1 MSVFELRGTETFLWG
16 ATDGSDATLGN
27 LTVFMPDD
35 NENILSMEKFDGML
49 TSVECTPQ
57 SMTLQF
63 EDDSSFAYAQR
74 TWDWVNGADNHTF
87 LMVAGKGDCGSN
99 KYRIPYLVSSITYD
113 ETRNIARLKA
123 TAGSWK
129 DLAHTYE
136 LRVGSVP
143 MSSDLGLRRRD
154 WTRDAF
160 VDMSA
165 DFSFKSKVK
174 TGPVSG
180 ELVCDPCFTAGKMR
194 FEFVIKTKFKVPV
207 GVKFRLAPDGVKAR
221 AGLKLTVASEYKSK
235 TDLFKESIAEI
246 PLAGISIP
254 PDILTMGPVLDVQLG
269 AEISAFEGAVS
280 VLTGAT
286 ATLPGNAVLEADL
299 FDPSNNKFS
308 SWAPSIV
315 ADDFKMQ
322 AKLSLSAK
330 MFLEP
335 ALKLKVEAL
344 GQGLESGIGLKMPY
358 VDVKAESIVAQGG
371 GACKNDDP
379 YEAALKVTSSWGFDI
394 KFTAG
399 NTRDKKPVDVTIG
412 SASFPIGEPLC
423 FPYDRKS
430 PGHPSS
436 LPAKP
441 TSTSAG
447 GSKSTPSGSHEGG
460 DSCTVKTTGKTG
472 TCKSTTL
479 CKNSGGES
487 TPGYCPDDPKNVQVS
502 PLCPLCIAGTDGLEV
517 LYFHPIKTAKPAQR
531 VYGR

>member
-1 MSVFELRGTETFLWG
+1 MWDQEVLENGICPSLNCEALRPSSGELRVDQSPLLLSKRTYGCPP
-16 ATDGSDATLGN
+16 DGSDATLGN

-344 GQGLESGIGLKMPY
+344 GNI
-358 VDVKAESIVAQGG
+358 SIVSIVFSCYYRTN
-371 GACKNDDP
+371 AC
-379 YEAALKVTSSWGFDI
+379 
-394 KFTAG
+394 
-399 NTRDKKPVDVTIG
+399 G
-412 SASFPIGEPLC
+412 SL
-423 FPYDRKS
+423 R
-430 PGHPSS
+430 
-436 LPAKP
+436 
-441 TSTSAG
+441 
-447 GSKSTPSGSHEGG
+447 SGS
-460 DSCTVKTTGKTG
+460 GKRNRTQDALRR
-472 TCKSTTL
+472 CK
-479 CKNSGGES
+479 
-487 TPGYCPDDPKNVQVS
+487 
-502 PLCPLCIAGTDGLEV
+502 
-517 LYFHPIKTAKPAQR
+517 
-531 VYGR
+531 GREHSW